1 MASKEAC
8 PQQRAVQVQV
18 HMKIQQVF
26 HMKIQQVLQETH
38 HVQDAVQ
45 INIKEYDAH
54 GQVPAQVQLHCPI
67 GHVSTFKSA

>member
-1 MASKEAC
+1 MTRPQKLMASKEAC

-18 HMKIQQVF
+18 

>member
-8 PQQRAVQVQV
+8 PKQQAHTAVRVQV
-18 HMKIQQVF
+18 HMKIQQVL
-26 HMKIQQVLQETH
+26 VQETH

-54 GQVPAQVQLHCPI
+54 GRVPAQVQLHCPI
-67 GHVSTFKSA
+67 GHVSIFKSA

>member
-1 MASKEAC
+1 MTRPQKLMASKEAC

-18 HMKIQQVF
+18 

-67 GHVSTFKSA
+67 GHVSIFKSA

>member
-8 PQQRAVQVQV
+8 PHQQAHTAVRVQV
-18 HMKIQQVF
+18 

-38 HVQDAVQ
+38 HVQDVIQ

-54 GQVPAQVQLHCPI
+54 GQAPAQVQLRCPI
-67 GHVSTFKSA
+67 GHVSIFKSA